1 MIKLFTLLATPIT
14 AIFTWQYK
22 QLDALRPDDTPMQVC
37 ALFALLILF
46 EIAIVGLTVHLFGD
60 DILSLVRMLEYSGEA
75 GK

>member
-46 EIAIVGLTVHLFGD
+46 EIAIVGLAMYFFGD
-60 DILSLVRMLEYSGEA
+60 DIVSLVRMLEYSGEA
-75 GK
+75 E